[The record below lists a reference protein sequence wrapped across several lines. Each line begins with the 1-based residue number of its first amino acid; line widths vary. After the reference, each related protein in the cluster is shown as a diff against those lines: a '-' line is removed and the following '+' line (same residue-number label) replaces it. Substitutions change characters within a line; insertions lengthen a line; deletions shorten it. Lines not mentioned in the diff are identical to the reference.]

1 MSSDSKDVLEE
12 KLAPEVDEVASL
24 LNQTAEMD
32 GDGGEQIV
40 TMQDVLDEQDE
51 LEKEYAAVLGGSD
64 HKCCTY
70 SKVLEYSFFFLQI
83 YLIQSSRGTSSARPS
98 TPV

>member
-1 MSSDSKDVLEE
+1 MSSEKNTEKPVLT
-12 KLAPEVDEVASL
+12 PVVDENAKLDQSVD
-24 LNQTAEMD
+24 MD
-32 GDGGEQIV
+32 DGGSEQIV

-70 SKVLEYSFFFLQI
+70 SKVFNKYILNVYRI
-83 YLIQSSRGTSSARPS
+83 
-98 TPV
+98 

>member
-1 MSSDSKDVLEE
+1 MSSEKNIEKSVLAAVDDEE
-12 KLAPEVDEVASL
+12 DAATNF
-24 LNQTAEMD
+24 NQTTES
-32 GDGGEQIV
+32 GDGENDQIL

-70 SKVLEYSFFFLQI
+70 SKVCDN
-83 YLIQSSRGTSSARPS
+83 
-98 TPV
+98 

>member
-1 MSSDSKDVLEE
+1 MSSE
-12 KLAPEVDEVASL
+12 KEIEKPAPDASNETDADAGMDRPATNGGDE
-24 LNQTAEMD
+24 QD
-32 GDGGEQIV
+32 DQIL

-70 SKVLEYSFFFLQI
+70 AKVNK
-83 YLIQSSRGTSSARPS
+83 
-98 TPV
+98 

>member
-1 MSSDSKDVLEE
+1 MSSDKEE
-12 KLAPEVDEVASL
+12 MEKPAVSVVDEVACAG
-24 LNQTAEMD
+24 LNETAEMSD
-32 GDGGEQIV
+32 ADGEQIL

-70 SKVLEYSFFFLQI
+70 SKVFF
-83 YLIQSSRGTSSARPS
+83 SVSEC
-98 TPV
+98 